1 MVDDFAALGC
11 AAALGK
17 WRAYLYDDG
26 DDAPCVGHLNGSRAQ
41 PLADLDAQHAAN
53 PGRTGTV
60 GRRWKPTDTTGAAGH
75 EAAGQE
81 LCAPGRVHET
91 TGERLPAWVR
101 FACLA
106 AFVVAFGRFLC
117 VLGRSGL
124 DFGRVWAAPGMVLE
138 VPKGYF
144 SRILRANWA
153 ALHGRSDPYKTLA
166 GATKTNVFYLLRAF
180 RASPKTMQN

>member
-81 LCAPGRVHET
+81 LCAPGRVHGT
-91 TGERLPAWVR
+91 TGERLPAR
-101 FACLA
+101 SSPPRLA
-106 AFVVAFGRFLC
+106 LTIDIGGADVDL
-117 VLGRSGL
+117 S
-124 DFGRVWAAPGMVLE
+124 
-138 VPKGYF
+138 
-144 SRILRANWA
+144 LRAVVTI
-153 ALHGRSDPYKTLA
+153 Y
-166 GATKTNVFYLLRAF
+166 
-180 RASPKTMQN
+180 

>member
-75 EAAGQE
+75 EAACQE

-91 TGERLPAWVR
+91 TGERLPAR
-101 FACLA
+101 SSPPRLA
-106 AFVVAFGRFLC
+106 LTIDIGGADVDL
-117 VLGRSGL
+117 S
-124 DFGRVWAAPGMVLE
+124 
-138 VPKGYF
+138 
-144 SRILRANWA
+144 LRAVVTI
-153 ALHGRSDPYKTLA
+153 Y
-166 GATKTNVFYLLRAF
+166 
-180 RASPKTMQN
+180 

>member
-60 GRRWKPTDTTGAAGH
+60 GRRWKPTGTTGAAGH
-75 EAAGQE
+75 EAACQE

-91 TGERLPAWVR
+91 AGERLPAR
-101 FACLA
+101 SPPRLA
-106 AFVVAFGRFLC
+106 LTIDIGGADDDL
-117 VLGRSGL
+117 S
-124 DFGRVWAAPGMVLE
+124 
-138 VPKGYF
+138 
-144 SRILRANWA
+144 LRAVVTI
-153 ALHGRSDPYKTLA
+153 Y
-166 GATKTNVFYLLRAF
+166 
-180 RASPKTMQN
+180 

>member
-75 EAAGQE
+75 EAACQE
-81 LCAPGRVHET
+81 LRAPGRVHET
-91 TGERLPAWVR
+91 TGERLPAVPAR
-101 FACLA
+101 SPPRLA
-106 AFVVAFGRFLC
+106 LTIDIGGADVDL
-117 VLGRSGL
+117 S
-124 DFGRVWAAPGMVLE
+124 
-138 VPKGYF
+138 
-144 SRILRANWA
+144 LRAVVTI
-153 ALHGRSDPYKTLA
+153 Y
-166 GATKTNVFYLLRAF
+166 
-180 RASPKTMQN
+180 

>member
-81 LCAPGRVHET
+81 LCAPGRVHGT
-91 TGERLPAWVR
+91 TGERLPARSPPRLALTIDIGGADDELSVR
-101 FACLA
+101 AC
-106 AFVVAFGRFLC
+106 VHV
-117 VLGRSGL
+117 
-124 DFGRVWAAPGMVLE
+124 
-138 VPKGYF
+138 
-144 SRILRANWA
+144 ILI
-153 ALHGRSDPYKTLA
+153 T
-166 GATKTNVFYLLRAF
+166 
-180 RASPKTMQN
+180 

>member
-75 EAAGQE
+75 EAACRQE

-91 TGERLPAWVR
+91 TGERLPAR
-101 FACLA
+101 SSPRLA
-106 AFVVAFGRFLC
+106 LTIEIGGADVDL
-117 VLGRSGL
+117 S
-124 DFGRVWAAPGMVLE
+124 
-138 VPKGYF
+138 
-144 SRILRANWA
+144 LRAVVTI
-153 ALHGRSDPYKTLA
+153 Y
-166 GATKTNVFYLLRAF
+166 
-180 RASPKTMQN
+180 